1 MISVRLSDE
10 EMTQLERVQVLL
22 AKYWRRKSVEKA
34 EAVRAGVRMLLA
46 ELEKQV
52 GDDERPTRQK

>member
-22 AKYWRRKSVEKA
+22 AKYWRRKNVEKA

-52 GDDERPTRQK
+52 GD